1 MIEVEI
7 IIYHKIKRT
16 DLNNQMEIHLIR
28 IIRRNKESVRDRSTI
43 ICIRIVGKIM
53 GKKIIGNIRL

>member
-53 GKKIIGNIRL
+53 GRKIIGNIRL